1 MHPQGAL
8 VVNCPVF
15 YLTFHQTVIFLKE
28 RKSMNITL
36 RKANAIQHSINEAI
50 KNIKIE
56 FSVEINE
63 FQNVEDVIT
72 KANST
77 LVENDGR
84 RQKLSM
90 ALYNIRALVGTAN
103 TSSGIDTA
111 LAKAAFIDKRIGQ
124 LEELS
129 KATEITSLDV
139 IKGKLDKIRNE
150 KNVETARSR
159 IYGYSD
165 TVTTGVLSL
174 EQIAQAKTEVLS
186 LKKQKQ
192 KINDEVLELNI
203 KTEIP
208 LSEDVVAILQAEAL
222 I

>member
-1 MHPQGAL
+1 
-8 VVNCPVF
+8 
-15 YLTFHQTVIFLKE
+15 
-28 RKSMNITL
+28 MNITL
-36 RKANAIQHSINEAI
+36 RKANAVQHSITEAI
-50 KNIKIE
+50 KNIKIDLT
-56 FSVEINE
+56 VEINE
-63 FQNVEDVIT
+63 FQSVEDVIT

-84 RQKLSM
+84 RQKLTM

-103 TSSGIDTA
+103 IASGIDTA

-124 LEELS
+124 LEELA
-129 KATEITSLDV
+129 KATEITALDV
-139 IKGKLDKIRNE
+139 IKGKLDKIRNDKSE
-150 KNVETARSR
+150 STRSR

-165 TVTTGVLSL
+165 TVTTGVLGL
-174 EQIAQAKTEVLS
+174 EQIAQAKAEVLS

-208 LSEDVVAILQAEAL
+208 LTEDVVAVLQAEAL

>member
-1 MHPQGAL
+1 
-8 VVNCPVF
+8 
-15 YLTFHQTVIFLKE
+15 
-28 RKSMNITL
+28 MNITL
-36 RKANAIQHSINEAI
+36 RKANAVQHSITEAI
-50 KNIKIE
+50 KNIKIDLT
-56 FSVEINE
+56 VEINE
-63 FQNVEDVIT
+63 FQSVEDVIT

-77 LVENDGR
+77 LVENDSR
-84 RQKLSM
+84 RQKLTM

-103 TSSGIDTA
+103 SASGIDTA

-124 LEELS
+124 LEELA
-129 KATEITSLDV
+129 KATEITALDV
-139 IKGKLDKIRNE
+139 IKGKLDKIRNDKSE
-150 KNVETARSR
+150 STRSR

-174 EQIAQAKTEVLS
+174 EQIAQAKGEVLS

-208 LSEDVVAILQAEAL
+208 LTEDVVAVLQAEAL

>member
-1 MHPQGAL
+1 
-8 VVNCPVF
+8 
-15 YLTFHQTVIFLKE
+15 
-28 RKSMNITL
+28 MNITL
-36 RKANAIQHSINEAI
+36 RKANAVQHSITEAI
-50 KNIKIE
+50 KNIKIDLT
-56 FSVEINE
+56 VEINE
-63 FQNVEDVIT
+63 FQSVEDVIT

-84 RQKLSM
+84 RQKLTM

-103 TSSGIDTA
+103 TASGIDTA

-124 LEELS
+124 LEELA
-129 KATEITSLDV
+129 KATEITALDV
-139 IKGKLDKIRNE
+139 IKGKLDKIRNDKSE
-150 KNVETARSR
+150 STRSR

-165 TVTTGVLSL
+165 TVTTGVLGI
-174 EQIAQAKTEVLS
+174 EQIAQAKAEVLS

-208 LSEDVVAILQAEAL
+208 LTEDVVAVLQAEAL